1 MFLLQLLGQALPGKR
16 RKNTADSPNLHPQI
30 LTMEIIRSVLTVGA
44 EASAVGADSV
54 VLAAVVAQPHA
65 APVALPALRADAVTR
80 LAGTVQTA
88 VEATA
93 LWKEND
99 VVKSRFVNTLIST

>member
-1 MFLLQLLGQALPGKR
+1 M
-16 RKNTADSPNLHPQI
+16 
-30 LTMEIIRSVLTVGA
+30 LTVGA
-44 EASAVGADSV
+44 EASAVGADPV

-80 LAGTVQTA
+80 LAGPVRTA
-88 VEATA
+88 IQAAT

-99 VVKSRFVNTLIST
+99 AVKSRFSSTLMCAQCDYVMSRQFLIRYQWH